1 MTASRT
7 KSLVVYLAL
16 LATIV
21 GLCVTVVALP
31 VLKLDDTAETS
42 TATAP
47 SDDANE
53 VKRQQAVDLNYM
65 LPTGNVLNIVVDRVP
80 DATSSNGRVKVSL
93 ATNSTSGASLID
105 GIDRLQKQVQDSIG
119 QRDHDHD
126 LIDSRGLSPQIQ
138 LVDNTLRI
146 KHNLSEFAEIPS
158 KSIRLL
164 RTKTSFLFLFLSLS
178 TVHGNKIFGRRTDNS
193 DISESTN
200 STRSP
205 VKISI
210 GSAT

>member
-42 TATAP
+42 TVTTP

-53 VKRQQAVDLNYM
+53 VKRQQAVDVNYM

-93 ATNSTSGASLID
+93 ATNSTSGAGLID

-126 LIDSRGLSPQIQ
+126 LIDSR
-138 LVDNTLRI
+138 
-146 KHNLSEFAEIPS
+146 
-158 KSIRLL
+158 
-164 RTKTSFLFLFLSLS
+164 
-178 TVHGNKIFGRRTDNS
+178 VHGNKIFGRRTDNP

-210 GSAT
+210 GSAA

>member
-31 VLKLDDTAETS
+31 VLKLDDTVETS
-42 TATAP
+42 TPTAP

-53 VKRQQAVDLNYM
+53 VKRQQAVDVNYV

-93 ATNSTSGASLID
+93 ATNSTSGAGLID

-126 LIDSRGLSPQIQ
+126 LIDSREEELVVKLLLIADGVNADFAVVVDGYGGL
-138 LVDNTLRI
+138 LVIDGFAVGPDAGTGARAAEDAVRAATRAGWNG
-146 KHNLSEFAEIPS
+146 FAES
-158 KSIRLL
+158 RFEV
-164 RTKTSFLFLFLSLS
+164 RTGL
-178 TVHGNKIFGRRTDNS
+178 
-193 DISESTN
+193 
-200 STRSP
+200 
-205 VKISI
+205 
-210 GSAT
+210 

>member
-42 TATAP
+42 TVTTP

-53 VKRQQAVDLNYM
+53 VKRQQAVDVNYM

-93 ATNSTSGASLID
+93 ATNSTSGAGLID

-138 LVDNTLRI
+138 LVDNTLRFMAI
-146 KHNLSEFAEIPS
+146 KSSVDELTTRIFPN
-158 KSIRLL
+158 L
-164 RTKTSFLFLFLSLS
+164 RTLPD
-178 TVHGNKIFGRRTDNS
+178 HQ
-193 DISESTN
+193 
-200 STRSP
+200 
-205 VKISI
+205 
-210 GSAT
+210 

>member
-126 LIDSRGLSPQIQ
+126 LIDSR
-138 LVDNTLRI
+138 
-146 KHNLSEFAEIPS
+146 
-158 KSIRLL
+158 
-164 RTKTSFLFLFLSLS
+164 
-178 TVHGNKIFGRRTDNS
+178 VHGNKIFGRRTDNS